1 MVNTEKQLELRHY
14 RCVVAV
20 AHSLHFARAA
30 AELGISPPALSK
42 QLQEAESLLGTRL
55 FLRSKRTVA
64 ITSAGALFVAEAR
77 RALEQLAQAQ
87 EVARRA
93 GRGELGRLEI
103 GYVGSAVYSGVLQ
116 RAFARFRAAHP
127 DVILQSREVAMELLP
142 GMLEQGELDFAFVRP
157 PLHYPE
163 GIDSVVLLRD
173 RFVLAVPG
181 HSELAGGSGMVAPQ
195 ALGQL
200 PLIVPEQ
207 EWGTLET
214 ARRGGFAPLV
224 VSRPGSL
231 LSVLAQVSLGAGC
244 AIVPQAVLTGITL
257 PGVRY
262 RELAGAPIASEIA
275 VAFRRHEQNSAAR
288 AWIAQLRTAAVP

>member
-42 QLQEAESLLGTRL
+42 QLQEAEGLLGTRL
-55 FLRSKRTVA
+55 FLRSKRSVA

-77 RALEQLAQAQ
+77 RALEQVAQAQ

-116 RAFARFRAAHP
+116 RAFARFRASHP
-127 DVILQSREVAMELLP
+127 GVTLQSREVAMELLP

-157 PLHYPE
+157 PLRYPE

-173 RFVLAVPG
+173 RFVLAVPE
-181 HSELAGGSGMVAPQ
+181 HSELADGSGMVPPQ
-195 ALGQL
+195 ALAQL

-214 ARRGGFAPLV
+214 ARRGGFAPQV

-288 AWIAQLRTAAVP
+288 AWIAQLRAAAVP